1 MSGFKHLNEAN
12 TCDRLITPAIKK
24 AGYKDTEIEREY
36 KITDGKIIN
45 EDKNGKAIRSNPK
58 FADYLLLYNDF
69 QLAIVE
75 AKKTTKNVYD
85 GLSQAKLYAEKLNI
99 PFAFSSNGREFVFY
113 NRLTN
118 ELKELTMDEFP
129 TKEELIDLYMTFY
142 SFSETDRKNILNP
155 FYSASGYT
163 KTARYYQKIAVNK
176 IIENVIKGYKRQ
188 LLVMATGCGKTFT
201 AFQITHK
208 LLALKDE
215 NGKPIIKKVLFLAD
229 RNILVDQT
237 MSNDFNP
244 YSKKSNKININS
256 SEFTTAYD
264 IYFSIYQQLSLK
276 SKGVELMDGEEPL
289 ANLKSKF
296 KPDYFDVIFV
306 DECHRGVKENSAWK
320 GILDY
325 FSSSIQIGM
334 TATPKITENEEELS
348 TVDYFGEPV
357 YTYSLKDGIEDGFL
371 APYRVLSIKTN
382 VDEYG
387 VNYNTKHYEGKSIDK
402 SIVIDERCDVVAR
415 RVTEYLRKTDPYQRT
430 IVFCVD
436 QEHADRMRNALIKHN
451 RDLVAENSEYV
462 VRITGDDYEG
472 KSLLDKFIDSEE
484 KYPVIATTSKLL
496 TTGVDCKTCK
506 LIVLDSNIESM
517 TTFKQIIGRGTR
529 VEEKYGK
536 SIFTIMDFRDVALKK
551 FKDDN
556 FDGIPLSVGSL
567 DEDGS
572 LSDIVDGMFSTEKTN
587 SDKELEENEEKNNEE
602 PREKIKINAYVNIV
616 KEDVMA
622 LDGDSEDITDVIK
635 NQIKQSFVEDFEN
648 IEEFNDY
655 LFESMKNQKSYTEF
669 VEKYIKKYQ
678 LNFFIED
685 SSIDFYDKVINV
697 IFDKPYYTKEDR
709 IKLKESELNKYIA
722 KFNSKQQEI
731 LRLYI
736 EEYITGNINNLRT
749 IKNFDYSKSLKK
761 LTNGMIYANQDFD
774 EKLKSI
780 LIDITKMIYDFV

>member
-1 MSGFKHLNEAN
+1 MSEFKHLNEAN

-24 AGYKDTEIEREY
+24 AGYKDNEIEREY

-45 EDKNGKAIRSNPK
+45 EMEDGKAIRSNPK

-69 QLAIVE
+69 PLAIVE
-75 AKKTTKNVYD
+75 AKKTSKTIYD
-85 GLSQAKLYAEKLNI
+85 GLSQAKQYAEKLNI
-99 PFAFSSNGREFVFY
+99 PFAFSSNGRGFVFY

-118 ELKELTMDEFP
+118 EIKELTMDEFP
-129 TKEELIDLYMTFY
+129 KKEELIDLYMTFY
-142 SFSETDRKNILNP
+142 SFSETDKKNILNP
-155 FYSASGYT
+155 FYYASGYT
-163 KTARYYQKIAVNK
+163 KKARYYQKVAVNK
-176 IIENVIKGYKRQ
+176 IVENVIKGQKRQ

-208 LLALKDE
+208 LLSLKDE

-244 YSKKSNKININS
+244 YAKKSNKININS
-256 SEFTTAYD
+256 EEFTTSYD

-276 SKGVELMDGEEPL
+276 SKGVELIDGEEPL
-289 ANLKSKF
+289 ANLKFKF

-325 FSSSIQIGM
+325 FSSAIQIGL
-334 TATPKITENEEELS
+334 TATPKITETEEELS
-348 TVDYFGEPV
+348 TADYFGEPV

-387 VNYNTKHYEGKSIDK
+387 VNYNAKHYTGKSIDK
-402 SIVIDERCDVVAR
+402 SIIIDERCRVVAK
-415 RVTEYLRKTDPYQRT
+415 RVTEYLRKTDKYQRT
-430 IVFCVD
+430 IIFCVD
-436 QEHADRMRNALIKHN
+436 QDHANRMKYALIEEN
-451 RDLVAENSEYV
+451 RDLVTENSEYV

-472 KSLLDKFIDSEE
+472 KSLLEKFIDSEE

-517 TTFKQIIGRGTR
+517 TIFKQIIGRGTR

-536 SIFTIMDFRDVALKK
+536 STFTIMDFRNVALNK

-567 DEDGS
+567 NDGDN
-572 LSDIVDGMFSTEKTN
+572 LSDVLDGMLSTEKTN
-587 SDKELEENEEKNNEE
+587 SDKELEEKETVKGEPKEKV
-602 PREKIKINAYVNIV
+602 KIDTYVKIVN
-616 KEDVMA
+616 EDVLA
-622 LDGDSEDITDVIK
+622 LNGDGKDITDIVK
-635 NQIKQSFVEDFEN
+635 NQIKEAFIEDFET
-648 IEEFNDY
+648 IEDFNEY
-655 LFESMKNQKSYTEF
+655 LFESMKQQKSYNEF
-669 VEKYIKKYQ
+669 VDKYSEKYQ
-678 LNFFIED
+678 LNFFIENNN
-685 SSIDFYDKVINV
+685 IDFYDKINNV
-697 IFDKPYYTKEDR
+697 IFDKPYFTKEDR
-709 IKLKESELNKYIA
+709 FKLKEKELDNYIA
-722 KFNSKQQEI
+722 KFNEKQQEI

-736 EEYITGNINNLRT
+736 DEYVKGNINNVRT

-761 LTNGMIYANQDFD
+761 LTNGMVYANKDFNGA
-774 EKLKSI
+774 LKSV
-780 LIDITKMIYDFV
+780 LVDITKIIYDFE